1 MKKKAEGG
9 DAYASAFLYA
19 LERDARY
26 VPAAT
31 RGLLRNFGPNRM
43 KSYKEGLDD
52 PKFFAGG
59 RPWMGDI
66 FYKIGAEKIIAFDYL
81 HDALSAG
88 DRRTIRDG
96 LLVNARY
103 RMKAM
108 DAWWHT
114 PNLVFKPT
122 FAVALTGLVTRD
134 RELLEWGFRRTKPHG
149 PHLGGY
155 FTVLNHML
163 RDSGPWHEAPIYAI
177 SHLSLKLSTQMSG
190 YLGLADGQN
199 WFRRKMPAGGSPQG
213 LMDYYIDTAY
223 PMETV
228 GDVRRIRVASYGDGA
243 TSGGGDLFLIY
254 PGPDKRKGPLVH
266 DGLADAYNISGDSR
280 YAAFLALLP
289 DYKPNLLNRRSL
301 PSKRV
306 PLPAAPSKVWPSYGL
321 AMLRSDESPSYWTS
335 GNAIAVFQI
344 MGQGYGHDHR
354 DKFSLTLHGAGRLF
368 YPDYNALQYE
378 KPSIG
383 WTMNSVAHNTL
394 LVDEQDTRNAEPN
407 GLRHDFNPDVKF
419 LATSASGVFEG
430 VDQTRALCLTP
441 EYLLDVFHASS
452 NIPHT
457 YDYLLH
463 SFGQAEPAR
472 SGAFRPSNVMKRRFW
487 LVDDQRTA
495 TESNPWS
502 VDFVLKDETP
512 ARLRLHMAAEPDT
525 QVTLGRWGNELA
537 KLVEESKS
545 KLDHLTMLA
554 ARRSGVR
561 QTAFITTHEPT
572 RAGQKPR
579 ITGVTKLAQ
588 RADGVLVRVDAAD
601 FTDYVAVR
609 FGADQAVPKPLHFVI
624 ANDQFASITDYGYL
638 RVKKSGEVIGRG
650 DWSGFQLPIRA
661 GRFTLNG
668 KQAKTTR
675 KGNDL
680 LFGEPAPAD
689 IPTVAVVAECPF
701 PATIAPSGPLHMFA
715 RGRRDA
721 VLEIK
726 NTTGKPLSGH
736 VEFSTPAG
744 VEITPARLDFKS
756 VAPGESANLPFTVTT
771 GDPAKGKQ
779 TLTYR
784 VFWTTDDSAP
794 TRSADQPLVVYAGP
808 TLVKEYANRQAN
820 YVLHS
825 PRLTARFAM
834 FHGLCSYLADDDGAV
849 RLDGSPLFTM
859 SDGETPLLFEKQKIG
874 YTWPIEAPANIIGN
888 AEHQCR
894 WQAFFYG
901 GRMSVRM
908 IPEWTKFERAH
919 FEIPGRWK
927 SPGGP
932 PRWKR
937 IVGVDEKGKESDVR
951 PGTKLKVT
959 AAELEF
965 PGGKWNLA
973 FQFQPP
979 QHVTFDGAGMKFSID
994 SFKKDNW
1001 QVGFVR
1007 PDGFDVWRGKK
1018 KQAAKAEQQPVYIH
1032 VKAGDTQAIQAAI
1045 DKAAETGGGTVH
1057 LAAGRYPVSASIYL
1071 RNNVR
1076 LVGEAGKTVL
1086 AMTPAKPRVRLAQD
1100 GKRFVRQIKLADSS
1114 NYKVGD
1120 GVTIFD
1126 NKNATGFMVTTAT
1139 LAKDLGGGTFALDT
1153 YLRFDCN
1160 VSRDATIRSAFPI
1173 VTGWKVNDVAVE
1185 NLIVEGNRTQSHTE
1199 HIGGCRGGGIYFHE
1213 CRNVLVRGCT
1223 VRHYNG
1229 DGISFQWNSE
1239 NVTIEDCTVEDNSGM
1254 GIHPGSDSHDSLV
1267 RRNTVRR
1274 NGNSGLFVCVAV
1286 RHCRFENNK
1295 LLENS
1300 GPGISI
1306 GSRSTDNEFSDNR
1319 IITNARPGIEFRK
1332 EPAKTGAHRN
1342 RFERNI
1348 VLNNGPGDRKEQ
1360 AAIVIRGH
1368 HHNLVFRQNTIG
1380 HEKPGDNQHAG
1391 IIVSRH
1397 ATGFQSADNQ
1407 FQHVEAGVAWQED

>member
-1 MKKKAEGG
+1 MKNINAALKALLLAGMVIALAGTPGLSAEKPALPLPAEPKHGRPFLMPAAERQRLRGLIAREGWAKEEYEQLKKKADGG
-9 DAYASAFLYA
+9 DGYAAAFLFA
-19 LERDARY
+19 LERDAKY

-31 RGLLRNFGPNRM
+31 KWLLRRLSPRGVKRFKDR
-43 KSYKEGLDD
+43 LDD

-59 RPWMGDI
+59 RPWMGVI
-66 FYKIGAEKIIAFDYL
+66 FYHIRAEQIIAFDWVY
-81 HDALSAG
+81 DGLSAEN
-88 DRRTIRDG
+88 RRTIRDG

-134 RELLEWGFRRTKPHG
+134 RECLEWGFRRTKPHG
-149 PHLGGY
+149 PHIGGY

-163 RDSGPWHEAPIYAI
+163 RDGGPWHEAPIYPI
-177 SHLSLKLSTQMSG
+177 DHKGLILSAQMSR
-190 YLGLADGQN
+190 YLGLVDGQD
-199 WFRRKMPAGGSPQG
+199 WFRREMPDGGSPRG

-223 PMETV
+223 PMEKV
-228 GDVRRIRVASYGDGA
+228 GSRRRIRAASYGDGS
-243 TSGGGDLFLIY
+243 TGGGRDLFLIY
-254 PGPDKRKGPLVH
+254 PGGGGSLVH
-266 DGLADAYNISGDSR
+266 AGLADAYNVSGDSR

-289 DYKPNLLNRRSL
+289 DYKPSLLNRRPL
-301 PSKRV
+301 PSKPV

-321 AMLRSDESPSYWTS
+321 AMLRSDESPAYWTS
-335 GNAIAVFQI
+335 GDAIAVFQI

-394 LVDEQDTRNAEPN
+394 LIDEQDTRNAQPN

-430 VDQTRALCLTP
+430 VDQTRALFLAP

-452 NIPHT
+452 RIPHT

-472 SGAFRPSNVMKRRFW
+472 PGAFRTSDAMKRRYW

-495 TESNPWS
+495 KESDTWS

-525 QVTLGRWGNELA
+525 QVTLGRWGDELA
-537 KLVEESKS
+537 KLVEERKS
-545 KLDHLTMLA
+545 KLPHLTMLA
-554 ARRSGVR
+554 TRRSGVR

-572 RAGQKPR
+572 RAGRKPR

-588 RADGVLVRVDAAD
+588 RPDGVLVRVDAAD

-609 FGADQAVPKPLHFVI
+609 FGADQNAPKPLHFVL

-689 IPTVAVVAECPF
+689 IPTVAVAAECPF

-715 RGRRDA
+715 RDRRDA
-721 VLEIK
+721 ALEIK
-726 NTTGKPLSGH
+726 NSLKKPLSGY

-744 VEITPARLDFKS
+744 VEIKPARLEFRS
-756 VAPGESANLPFTVTT
+756 VAPGKSANLPFTVTT
-771 GDPAKGKQ
+771 GGPAKGKQ

-794 TRSADQPLVVYAGP
+794 VRSADQPLVVYAGP

-825 PRLTARFAM
+825 PKFTARFAM
-834 FHGLCSYLADDDGAV
+834 FNGLCSHLADDDGVV
-849 RLDGSPLFTM
+849 RLDGSTLFTM
-859 SDGETPLLFEKQKIG
+859 SDGETPLLFEKQKAG

-888 AEHQCR
+888 AEEKCR

-937 IVGVDEKGKESDVR
+937 IVGVDAKGKESDVR
-951 PGTKLKVT
+951 LGTKLKVT

-994 SFKKDNW
+994 SFTKDNW

-1007 PDGFDVWRGKK
+1007 PDGFDAWRGKK
-1018 KQAAKAEQQPVYIH
+1018 K
-1032 VKAGDTQAIQAAI
+1032 
-1045 DKAAETGGGTVH
+1045 
-1057 LAAGRYPVSASIYL
+1057 
-1071 RNNVR
+1071 
-1076 LVGEAGKTVL
+1076 
-1086 AMTPAKPRVRLAQD
+1086 
-1100 GKRFVRQIKLADSS
+1100 
-1114 NYKVGD
+1114 
-1120 GVTIFD
+1120 
-1126 NKNATGFMVTTAT
+1126 
-1139 LAKDLGGGTFALDT
+1139 
-1153 YLRFDCN
+1153 
-1160 VSRDATIRSAFPI
+1160 
-1173 VTGWKVNDVAVE
+1173 
-1185 NLIVEGNRTQSHTE
+1185 
-1199 HIGGCRGGGIYFHE
+1199 
-1213 CRNVLVRGCT
+1213 
-1223 VRHYNG
+1223 
-1229 DGISFQWNSE
+1229 
-1239 NVTIEDCTVEDNSGM
+1239 
-1254 GIHPGSDSHDSLV
+1254 
-1267 RRNTVRR
+1267 
-1274 NGNSGLFVCVAV
+1274 
-1286 RHCRFENNK
+1286 
-1295 LLENS
+1295 
-1300 GPGISI
+1300 
-1306 GSRSTDNEFSDNR
+1306 
-1319 IITNARPGIEFRK
+1319 
-1332 EPAKTGAHRN
+1332 
-1342 RFERNI
+1342 
-1348 VLNNGPGDRKEQ
+1348 
-1360 AAIVIRGH
+1360 
-1368 HHNLVFRQNTIG
+1368 
-1380 HEKPGDNQHAG
+1380 
-1391 IIVSRH
+1391 
-1397 ATGFQSADNQ
+1397 
-1407 FQHVEAGVAWQED
+1407 